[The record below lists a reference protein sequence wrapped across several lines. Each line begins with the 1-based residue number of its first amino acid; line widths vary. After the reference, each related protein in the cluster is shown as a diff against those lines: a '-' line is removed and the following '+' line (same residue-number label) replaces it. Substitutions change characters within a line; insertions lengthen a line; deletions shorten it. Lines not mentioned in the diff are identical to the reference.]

1 MVYSPLTQAAL
12 FLVQTAFGLYAAV
25 VLLRL
30 LFQAMDVDFRN
41 PLSQFVYKAT
51 QPLVAP
57 LRRVLPWRARIEPA
71 LVVVLLLVHL
81 IEVYVLSAIRGYVPG
96 LAGAVLMATAQAL
109 ALLALTLSAVLIV
122 RAIASWVVA
131 SGGGYNPM
139 LRLLDELTE
148 PLLAPLRRI
157 IPPTGGF
164 DWSVLIA
171 LVLIQ
176 LANIL
181 LVQPFIVL
189 AARIMVQGL

>member
-1 MVYSPLTQAAL
+1 MVYSPLTQAGL
-12 FLVQTAFGLYAAV
+12 FLVQTAFGLYAAL

-51 QPLVAP
+51 QPVLKP
-57 LRRVLPWRARIEPA
+57 LRRVLPMRARIEPA
-71 LVVVLLLVHL
+71 LVVLLLLVKL
-81 IEVYVLSAIRGYVPG
+81 LEVYALSGLRGYLPG
-96 LAGAVLMATAQAL
+96 LIGALLMAVAQSL
-109 ALLALTLSAVLIV
+109 ALLMLTLSALLIV

-131 SGGGYNPM
+131 AGAGYNPM
-139 LRLLDELTE
+139 LSLLEQLTE

-157 IPPTGGF
+157 IPPLGGMDF
-164 DWSVLIA
+164 SVLLA
-171 LVLIQ
+171 LVAVQ
-176 LANIL
+176 LVNIL

>member
-57 LRRVLPWRARIEPA
+57 LRRMLPWRARIEPA

>member
-1 MVYSPLTQAAL
+1 MVYSPLTQATL
-12 FLVQTAFGLYAAV
+12 FLIQTAFGLYAAA

-41 PLSQFVYKAT
+41 PLSQFVYRAT
-51 QPLVAP
+51 QPLLAP
-57 LRRVLPWRARIEPA
+57 LRRVLPWRARVEPA
-71 LVVVLLLVHL
+71 LVVLLLLVQL
-81 IEVYVLSAIRGYVPG
+81 LEVYALSAVRGYLPG
-96 LAGAVLMATAQAL
+96 LIGALLMATAQAL
-109 ALLALTLSAVLIV
+109 ALLTLTLSAVLIV

-131 SGGGYNPM
+131 AGGGYNPM

-148 PLLAPLRRI
+148 PLLAPLRRV
-157 IPPTGGF
+157 IPPSGGF

-189 AARIMVQGL
+189 AARVMVQGL

>member
-1 MVYSPLTQAAL
+1 MIYSPLTQAGL
-12 FLVQTAFGLYAAV
+12 FLVQTVFGLYAAL

-51 QPLVAP
+51 QPPLKP
-57 LRRVLPWRARIEPA
+57 LRRLLPLRARIEPA
-71 LVVVLLLVHL
+71 TVLLLLLVQL
-81 IEVYVLSAIRGYVPG
+81 AEVYALAGLRGY
-96 LAGAVLMATAQAL
+96 LAGFVGALLMAAAQSL
-109 ALLALTLSAVLIV
+109 ALLALTLSALLIV

-131 SGGGYNPM
+131 AGGGYNPV
-139 LRLLDELTE
+139 LHLLDQLTE
-148 PLLAPLRRI
+148 PLLRPLRRI
-157 IPPTGGF
+157 IPTTGGL

-181 LVQPFIVL
+181 LVQPFVRL
-189 AARIMVQGL
+189 AAVVMVQGL

>member
-1 MVYSPLTQAAL
+1 MVYSPLTQATL
-12 FLVQTAFGLYAAV
+12 FLIQTAFGIYAAA

-51 QPLVAP
+51 QPILAP
-57 LRRVLPWRARIEPA
+57 LRRVLPWRARVEPA
-71 LVVVLLLVHL
+71 LVVLLLLVQL
-81 IEVYVLSAIRGYVPG
+81 LGVYVLSAVRGYLPG
-96 LAGAVLMATAQAL
+96 LIGALLMAAAQAL
-109 ALLALTLSAVLIV
+109 ALLTLTLSAVLIV

-131 SGGGYNPM
+131 AGGGYNPM

-148 PLLAPLRRI
+148 PLLAPLRRV
-157 IPPTGGF
+157 IPPSGGF

-181 LVQPFIVL
+181 LVQPATVF
-189 AARIMVQGL
+189 AARVMVQGL

>member
-1 MVYSPLTQAAL
+1 MVYSPLTQAGL
-12 FLVQTAFGLYAAV
+12 FLVQTAFGLYAAL

-51 QPLVAP
+51 QPVLKP
-57 LRRVLPWRARIEPA
+57 LRRALPMRARVEP
-71 LVVVLLLVHL
+71 
-81 IEVYVLSAIRGYVPG
+81 
-96 LAGAVLMATAQAL
+96 
-109 ALLALTLSAVLIV
+109 ALLALLLLVKLLEVYALSGLRGYLPGLIGALLMALAQSLSLLTLTLSALLIV

-131 SGGGYNPM
+131 AGAGYNPM
-139 LRLLDELTE
+139 LSLLEQLTE

-157 IPPTGGF
+157 IPPLGGMDF
-164 DWSVLIA
+164 SVLLA
-171 LVLIQ
+171 LVAVQ
-176 LANIL
+176 LLNIL

>member
-1 MVYSPLTQAAL
+1 MVL
-12 FLVQTAFGLYAAV
+12 
-25 VLLRL
+25 
-30 LFQAMDVDFRN
+30 
-41 PLSQFVYKAT
+41 
-51 QPLVAP
+51 
-57 LRRVLPWRARIEPA
+57 
-71 LVVVLLLVHL
+71 LLLVHL
-81 IEVYVLSAIRGYVPG
+81 IEVYALSGIRGYLPG
-96 LAGAVLMATAQAL
+96 FIGALLMATAQAL
-109 ALLALTLSAVLIV
+109 SLLMLTLSAMLIV

-131 SGGGYNPM
+131 AGGGYNPM

-148 PLLAPLRRI
+148 PLLAPLRRV

-171 LVLIQ
+171 LVAIQ

>member
-1 MVYSPLTQAAL
+1 MVYSPFTQAAL

-51 QPLVAP
+51 QPVLAP
-57 LRRVLPWRARIEPA
+57 LRRVLPWRLRVEPA
-71 LVVVLLLVHL
+71 LVVLLLTVQL
-81 IEVYVLSAIRGYVPG
+81 LGVYALSAIRGYLPG
-96 LAGAVLMATAQAL
+96 LAGAVLMAVAQSL
-109 ALLALTLSAVLIV
+109 ALLSLTLSAVLIV

-131 SGGGYNPM
+131 AGGGYNPM

-157 IPPTGGF
+157 IPAAGGI

-171 LVLIQ
+171 LVAIQ
-176 LANIL
+176 LANIV
-181 LVQPFIVL
+181 LVQPLIVL
-189 AARIMVQGL
+189 AARVMVQGL

>member
-1 MVYSPLTQAAL
+1 MVYTPLTQAAL

-57 LRRVLPWRARIEPA
+57 LRRLLPWRLRVEPA
-71 LVVVLLLVHL
+71 LVALLLLVHL
-81 IEVYVLSAIRGYVPG
+81 IEVYALSGIRGYLPG
-96 LAGAVLMATAQAL
+96 FIGALLMAVAQAL
-109 ALLALTLSAVLIV
+109 SLLTLTLSAVLIV

-131 SGGGYNPM
+131 AGGGYNPM

-148 PLLAPLRRI
+148 PLLAPLRRV

-171 LVLIQ
+171 LVAIQ
-176 LANIL
+176 LVNIL

-189 AARIMVQGL
+189 AARVMVQGL

>member
-1 MVYSPLTQAAL
+1 MVYSPLTQAGL
-12 FLVQTAFGLYAAV
+12 FLVQTAFGLYAAL

-51 QPLVAP
+51 QPVLKP
-57 LRRVLPWRARIEPA
+57 LRRALPMRARVEPA
-71 LVVVLLLVHL
+71 LVVLLLLVKL
-81 IEVYVLSAIRGYVPG
+81 LEVYALSGLRGYLPG
-96 LAGAVLMATAQAL
+96 LIGALLMAVAQSL
-109 ALLALTLSAVLIV
+109 SLLMLTLSALLIV

-131 SGGGYNPM
+131 AGAGYNPM
-139 LRLLDELTE
+139 LSLLEQITE

-157 IPPTGGF
+157 IPPLGGLDF
-164 DWSVLIA
+164 SVLVA
-171 LVLIQ
+171 LVLVQ

-181 LVQPFIVL
+181 LVQPFIIL

>member
-57 LRRVLPWRARIEPA
+57 LRRVLPWRLRVEPA
-71 LVVVLLLVHL
+71 LVVLLLAIYVA
-81 IEVYVLSAIRGYVPG
+81 EVYALSAIRGYLPG
-96 LAGAVLMATAQAL
+96 LVGALLMALAQAL

-131 SGGGYNPM
+131 AGGGYNPM

-148 PLLAPLRRI
+148 PLLAPLRRL

-171 LVLIQ
+171 LVAIQ
-176 LANIL
+176 LVNIL

>member
-1 MVYSPLTQAAL
+1 MIYSPFTQAAL
-12 FLVQTAFGLYAAV
+12 FLVQTAFGLCAAV

-51 QPLVAP
+51 QPVLAP
-57 LRRVLPWRARIEPA
+57 VRRVLPWRLRVEPA
-71 LVVVLLLVHL
+71 LVVLLLAVQL
-81 IEVYVLSAIRGYVPG
+81 LEVYALSAIRGYLPG
-96 LAGAVLMATAQAL
+96 LPGAVLMAIAQSL
-109 ALLALTLSAVLIV
+109 ALLSLTLSAVLIV

-131 SGGGYNPM
+131 AGGGYNPM

-157 IPPTGGF
+157 IPAAGGI

-171 LVLIQ
+171 LVAIQ
-176 LANIL
+176 LANIV
-181 LVQPFIVL
+181 LVQPLIVL
-189 AARIMVQGL
+189 AARVMVQGP

>member
-1 MVYSPLTQAAL
+1 MVYSPLTQATL
-12 FLVQTAFGLYAAV
+12 FLIQTAFGIYAAV

-57 LRRVLPWRARIEPA
+57 LRRVLPWRARVEPA
-71 LVVVLLLVHL
+71 LVVLLLLVQL
-81 IEVYVLSAIRGYVPG
+81 LEVYALSAVRGYVPG
-96 LAGAVLMATAQAL
+96 LIGALLMAIAQAL
-109 ALLALTLSAVLIV
+109 ALLTLTLSAVLIV

-131 SGGGYNPM
+131 AGGGYNPM

-148 PLLAPLRRI
+148 PLLAPLRRL

-171 LVLIQ
+171 LVAIQ
-176 LANIL
+176 LLNIL

-189 AARIMVQGL
+189 AARVMVQGL

>member
-57 LRRVLPWRARIEPA
+57 LRRVLPWRLRIEPA
-71 LVVVLLLVHL
+71 LVVLLLAIHL
-81 IEVYVLSAIRGYVPG
+81 LEVYALSAIRGYVPG
-96 LAGAVLMATAQAL
+96 LIGALLMALAQAL
-109 ALLALTLSAVLIV
+109 ALVTLTLSAVLIV

-131 SGGGYNPM
+131 AGGGYNPM
-139 LRLLDELTE
+139 LRLLDQLTE
-148 PLLAPLRRI
+148 PLLAPLRRL
-157 IPPTGGF
+157 IPPTGGL

-171 LVLIQ
+171 LLAIQ
-176 LANIL
+176 LTNIL